1 MNTLLVNA
9 NKVNFF
15 KDMHVKIDTNVNTG
29 YGKDTDKNGYA
40 NIKYRELIQ
49 KLTATLSLTLLS
61 FGWGST
67 VNAAQQQIALV
78 GTWTS
83 IPDAP
88 LVQKPEKASEGLYQL
103 QVNADG
109 TLTPVKVLQ
118 MKSPSWVVK
127 SKDGRFAYTTNEENE
142 GAVTALSV
150 QNGKVEVLNT
160 VNSHGGHPTHA
171 SISLDGKF
179 LFVSNYSAFD
189 KGRGG
194 VAVLPILP
202 NGYLGEMVQNIVFAE
217 GSGHVKGRQDSGH
230 AHSTTFSPDGKYL
243 YASDLGNDKVYAF
256 RYNPSKPQP
265 LEADKS
271 RDVSFKHGSGPR
283 HMVFSPNGKQAY
295 ITAEMRSEIVTF
307 NVQDGHLKKVAELKL
322 VHEDKTPEFKSASGI
337 ILSPNGK
344 YVIAANRGAD
354 NKLLVFKIQQN
365 GLLGQPQVYKA
376 NGIEP
381 RAFSFDE
388 SGKYLYVTN
397 VYSNNISL
405 FRFDTKNGSLKPLG
419 DAAKISTPTDIKFF
433 Q

>member
-1 MNTLLVNA
+1 
-9 NKVNFF
+9 
-15 KDMHVKIDTNVNTG
+15 MHVKIDTDVNTG

-142 GAVTALSV
+142 GAVTALSI

-189 KGRGG
+189 KGRGS

-202 NGYLGEMVQNIVFAE
+202 NGHLGEMLQNIVFAE

-354 NKLLVFKIQQN
+354 NKLLVLKIQQN

-433 Q
+433 

>member
-1 MNTLLVNA
+1 
-9 NKVNFF
+9 
-15 KDMHVKIDTNVNTG
+15 MHVKIDTDVKTG

-49 KLTATLSLTLLS
+49 KLTATLSLALLS

-88 LVQKPEKASEGLYQL
+88 LVQKPEKVSEGLYQL

-142 GAVTALSV
+142 GAVTALSI

-202 NGYLGEMVQNIVFAE
+202 NGHLGEMVQNIVFAE

-307 NVQDGHLKKVAELKL
+307 NVQDGHLTKVAELKL

-433 Q
+433 

>member
-15 KDMHVKIDTNVNTG
+15 KDMHVKIDTDVNTG

-78 GTWTS
+78 GTWTY

-88 LVQKPEKASEGLYQL
+88 LVQKPDKASEGMYQL
-103 QVNADG
+103 QVYADG

-202 NGYLGEMVQNIVFAE
+202 NGHLGEMVQNIVFSE

-433 Q
+433 

>member
-9 NKVNFF
+9 SKVNFF
-15 KDMHVKIDTNVNTG
+15 KDMHVKIDTDVKTG

-202 NGYLGEMVQNIVFAE
+202 NGHLGEMVQNIVFAE

-265 LEADKS
+265 LEVDKS

-433 Q
+433 

>member
-1 MNTLLVNA
+1 M
-9 NKVNFF
+9 
-15 KDMHVKIDTNVNTG
+15 KIDTDVNTG

-78 GTWTS
+78 GTWTY

-88 LVQKPEKASEGLYQL
+88 LVQKPDKASEGMYQL
-103 QVNADG
+103 QVYADG

-202 NGYLGEMVQNIVFAE
+202 NGHLGEMVQNIVFSE

-433 Q
+433 

>member
-9 NKVNFF
+9 SKVNFF
-15 KDMHVKIDTNVNTG
+15 KDMHVKIDTDVNTG

-88 LVQKPEKASEGLYQL
+88 LVQKPEKASDGLYQL

-179 LFVSNYSAFD
+179 LFVSNYAAFD

-202 NGYLGEMVQNIVFAE
+202 NGHLGEMVQNIVFSE

-433 Q
+433 

>member
-1 MNTLLVNA
+1 
-9 NKVNFF
+9 
-15 KDMHVKIDTNVNTG
+15 MHVKIDIDVKTG
-29 YGKDTDKNGYA
+29 YGKDTDKNGYT

-202 NGYLGEMVQNIVFAE
+202 NGHLGEMVQNIVFAE

-295 ITAEMRSEIVTF
+295 ITAEMQSEIVTF

-381 RAFSFDE
+381 RAFAFDE

-419 DAAKISTPTDIKFF
+419 DAAKIATPTDIKFF
-433 Q
+433 

>member
-1 MNTLLVNA
+1 M
-9 NKVNFF
+9 
-15 KDMHVKIDTNVNTG
+15 KIDTDVNTG

-67 VNAAQQQIALV
+67 VNAAQPQIALV

-202 NGYLGEMVQNIVFAE
+202 NGHLGEMVQNIVFSE

-344 YVIAANRGAD
+344 YVIAANRGVD

-365 GLLGQPQVYKA
+365 GLLDQPQVYKA

-433 Q
+433 

>member
-1 MNTLLVNA
+1 M
-9 NKVNFF
+9 
-15 KDMHVKIDTNVNTG
+15 DTDVNTG

-49 KLTATLSLTLLS
+49 KLTATLSLTFLS

-171 SISLDGKF
+171 SVSLDGKF

-202 NGYLGEMVQNIVFAE
+202 NGHLGEMVQNIVFSE

-433 Q
+433 

>member
-1 MNTLLVNA
+1 M
-9 NKVNFF
+9 
-15 KDMHVKIDTNVNTG
+15 DTDVNTG

-78 GTWTS
+78 GTWTY

-202 NGYLGEMVQNIVFAE
+202 NGYLGEMVQNIVFSE

-433 Q
+433 

>member
-1 MNTLLVNA
+1 M
-9 NKVNFF
+9 
-15 KDMHVKIDTNVNTG
+15 KIDTDVNTG

-49 KLTATLSLTLLS
+49 KLTATLSLTFLS

-171 SISLDGKF
+171 SVSLDGKF

-202 NGYLGEMVQNIVFAE
+202 NGHLGEMVQNIVFAE

-405 FRFDTKNGSLKPLG
+405 FRFDTKNGSLKSLG

-433 Q
+433 

>member
-1 MNTLLVNA
+1 M
-9 NKVNFF
+9 
-15 KDMHVKIDTNVNTG
+15 KIDTDVKTG

-49 KLTATLSLTLLS
+49 KLTATLSWTLLS

-67 VNAAQQQIALV
+67 VNAAQPQIALV

-202 NGYLGEMVQNIVFAE
+202 NGHLGEMVQNIVFSE

-365 GLLGQPQVYKA
+365 GLLDQPQVYKA

-433 Q
+433 

>member
-15 KDMHVKIDTNVNTG
+15 KDMHVKIDTDVNTG

-40 NIKYRELIQ
+40 NIKYHELIQ

-202 NGYLGEMVQNIVFAE
+202 NGHLGEMVQNIVFAE

-365 GLLGQPQVYKA
+365 GLIGQPQVYKA

-433 Q
+433 

>member
-9 NKVNFF
+9 SKVNFF
-15 KDMHVKIDTNVNTG
+15 KDMHVKIDIDVKTG
-29 YGKDTDKNGYA
+29 YGKDTDKNGYT

-202 NGYLGEMVQNIVFAE
+202 NGHLGEMVQNIVFAE

-295 ITAEMRSEIVTF
+295 ITAEMQSEIVTF

-381 RAFSFDE
+381 RAFAFDE

-419 DAAKISTPTDIKFF
+419 DAAKIATPTDIKFF
-433 Q
+433 

>member
-1 MNTLLVNA
+1 M
-9 NKVNFF
+9 
-15 KDMHVKIDTNVNTG
+15 KIDTNVNTG

-49 KLTATLSLTLLS
+49 KLTATLSLALLS

-88 LVQKPEKASEGLYQL
+88 LVQKPEKVSEGLYQL

-202 NGYLGEMVQNIVFAE
+202 NGHLGEMVQNIVFAE

-433 Q
+433 

>member
-9 NKVNFF
+9 SKVNFF
-15 KDMHVKIDTNVNTG
+15 KDMHVKIDTDVNTG

-49 KLTATLSLTLLS
+49 KLTATLSLTFLS

-171 SISLDGKF
+171 SVSLDGKF

-202 NGYLGEMVQNIVFAE
+202 NGHLGEMVQNIVFSE

-433 Q
+433 

>member
-1 MNTLLVNA
+1 M
-9 NKVNFF
+9 
-15 KDMHVKIDTNVNTG
+15 KIDTDVNTG

-202 NGYLGEMVQNIVFAE
+202 NGHLGEMVQNIVFAE

-405 FRFDTKNGSLKPLG
+405 FRFDTKNGR
-419 DAAKISTPTDIKFF
+419 IQT
-433 Q
+433 

>member
-1 MNTLLVNA
+1 M
-9 NKVNFF
+9 
-15 KDMHVKIDTNVNTG
+15 KIDTNVNTG

-127 SKDGRFAYTTNEENE
+127 SKDGRFAYITNEENE

-202 NGYLGEMVQNIVFAE
+202 NGHLGEMVQNIVFAE

-283 HMVFSPNGKQAY
+283 HMVFSLNGKQAY

-433 Q
+433 

>member
-1 MNTLLVNA
+1 M
-9 NKVNFF
+9 
-15 KDMHVKIDTNVNTG
+15 KIDTDVNTG

-67 VNAAQQQIALV
+67 VNAAQPQIALV

-202 NGYLGEMVQNIVFAE
+202 NGHLGEMVQNIVFSE

-405 FRFDTKNGSLKPLG
+405 FRFDTKNGSLKSLG

-433 Q
+433 

>member
-1 MNTLLVNA
+1 M
-9 NKVNFF
+9 
-15 KDMHVKIDTNVNTG
+15 KIDTDVNTG

-109 TLTPVKVLQ
+109 TLTPVKVLK

-202 NGYLGEMVQNIVFAE
+202 NGHLG
-217 GSGHVKGRQDSGH
+217 
-230 AHSTTFSPDGKYL
+230 
-243 YASDLGNDKVYAF
+243 
-256 RYNPSKPQP
+256 
-265 LEADKS
+265 
-271 RDVSFKHGSGPR
+271 
-283 HMVFSPNGKQAY
+283 
-295 ITAEMRSEIVTF
+295 
-307 NVQDGHLKKVAELKL
+307 
-322 VHEDKTPEFKSASGI
+322 
-337 ILSPNGK
+337 
-344 YVIAANRGAD
+344 
-354 NKLLVFKIQQN
+354 
-365 GLLGQPQVYKA
+365 
-376 NGIEP
+376 
-381 RAFSFDE
+381 
-388 SGKYLYVTN
+388 
-397 VYSNNISL
+397 
-405 FRFDTKNGSLKPLG
+405 
-419 DAAKISTPTDIKFF
+419 
-433 Q
+433 

>member
-15 KDMHVKIDTNVNTG
+15 KDMHVKIDTDVNTG

-118 MKSPSWVVK
+118 MKSPSCVVK

-160 VNSHGGHPTHA
+160 INSHGGHPTHA
-171 SISLDGKF
+171 SISLDGKY

-202 NGYLGEMVQNIVFAE
+202 NGHLGEMVQNIVFAE

-433 Q
+433 

>member
-1 MNTLLVNA
+1 M
-9 NKVNFF
+9 
-15 KDMHVKIDTNVNTG
+15 KIDTDVNTG

-150 QNGKVEVLNT
+150 QNGKVDVLNT

-171 SISLDGKF
+171 SISLDGKY

-202 NGYLGEMVQNIVFAE
+202 NGHLGEMVQNIVFAE

-433 Q
+433 

>member
-15 KDMHVKIDTNVNTG
+15 KDMHVKIDTDVKTG

-49 KLTATLSLTLLS
+49 RLTATLSLTLLS

-171 SISLDGKF
+171 SINLDGKF

-202 NGYLGEMVQNIVFAE
+202 NGHLGEMVQNIVFSE

-433 Q
+433 

>member
-1 MNTLLVNA
+1 M
-9 NKVNFF
+9 
-15 KDMHVKIDTNVNTG
+15 KIDTDVNTG

-202 NGYLGEMVQNIVFAE
+202 NGHLGEMVQNIVFAE

-295 ITAEMRSEIVTF
+295 ITAEMQSEIVTF

-381 RAFSFDE
+381 RAFAFDE

-419 DAAKISTPTDIKFF
+419 DAAKIATPTDIKFF
-433 Q
+433 

>member
-1 MNTLLVNA
+1 M
-9 NKVNFF
+9 
-15 KDMHVKIDTNVNTG
+15 KIDTDVKTG

-202 NGYLGEMVQNIVFAE
+202 NGHLGEMVQNIVFAE

-295 ITAEMRSEIVTF
+295 ITAEMQSEIVTF

-381 RAFSFDE
+381 RAFAFDE

-419 DAAKISTPTDIKFF
+419 DAAKIATPTDIKFF
-433 Q
+433 

>member
-15 KDMHVKIDTNVNTG
+15 KDMHVKIDTDVNTG

-49 KLTATLSLTLLS
+49 KLTATVSLTLLS
-61 FGWGST
+61 FGRGST

-202 NGYLGEMVQNIVFAE
+202 NGHLGEMVQNIVFAE

-433 Q
+433 

>member
-1 MNTLLVNA
+1 M
-9 NKVNFF
+9 
-15 KDMHVKIDTNVNTG
+15 KIDTDVNTG

-202 NGYLGEMVQNIVFAE
+202 NGHLGEMVQNIVFAE

-256 RYNPSKPQP
+256 RYNPSKSQP

-307 NVQDGHLKKVAELKL
+307 NVQEGHLKKVAELKL

-419 DAAKISTPTDIKFF
+419 DA
-433 Q
+433 